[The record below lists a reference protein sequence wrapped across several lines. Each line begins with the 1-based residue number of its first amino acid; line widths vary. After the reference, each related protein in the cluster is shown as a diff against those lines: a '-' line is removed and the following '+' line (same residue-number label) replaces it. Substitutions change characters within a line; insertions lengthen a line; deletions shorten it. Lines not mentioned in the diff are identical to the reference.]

1 VKAWKTAPKNVGNL
15 MEKARRCGV
24 YVGLARQAV
33 WRDDFDLTMWSGNE
47 VLKAAIGDG
56 NCRSNRSRDVDALM
70 SLCGWVG
77 EEIPGAF

>member
-47 VLKAAIGDG
+47 VLKAPIGAAI
-56 NCRSNRSRDVDALM
+56 
-70 SLCGWVG
+70 VG
-77 EEIPGAF
+77 LIDPETPMP

>member
-1 VKAWKTAPKNVGNL
+1 

-56 NCRSNRSRDVDALM
+56 NCPCNRSRDADSLM
-70 SLCGWVG
+70 SRYGLIG